1 MIVVLLIRFKE
12 SMYIQ
17 YSTVLYKN
25 SPSYEIYKIELNG
38 MTQLMCIHILGI
50 SNGWYVRSCRSGYL
64 QILV

>member
-25 SPSYEIYKIELNG
+25 SPSYQIYKIELNG
-38 MTQLMCIHILGI
+38 MTQLMCIHI
-50 SNGWYVRSCRSGYL
+50 VAYL
-64 QILV
+64 MEGMSVVVEVDICK

>member
-17 YSTVLYKN
+17 YSAVLYKN
-25 SPSYEIYKIELNG
+25 SPSIRYKIELNG

-50 SNGWYVRSCRSGYL
+50 SNGWYVRSCLSGYL
-64 QILV
+64 QIVV